1 MKKCYTTIQIVVLL
15 FLNSSAN
22 GSATTN
28 EDYICNGEL
37 CILKGYDPLDSPI
50 NGERDTAFGKSKV
63 TWVYFN
69 FIDKND
75 LVKKVD
81 DQKMMITF
89 QAVAIMIWND
99 PRLKIKSKIKGI
111 IPLPDLLK
119 KHIWTPKIRV
129 DQTHQRPS
137 SPYKDPAFYRK
148 NTSVY
153 IF

>member
-37 CILKGYDPLDSPI
+37 CIPKGYDPLDSPI

-75 LVKKVD
+75 LAKKVD

-99 PRLKIKSKIKGI
+99 PRLKIKLKIHTKNYFY
-111 IPLPDLLK
+111 PQLPTREDIWIAIFKMWHFLK
-119 KHIWTPKIRV
+119 KIAEFYSLRV
-129 DQTHQRPS
+129 T
-137 SPYKDPAFYRK
+137 
-148 NTSVY
+148 
-153 IF
+153 IL